1 MIKRILNTIIF
12 FSCTCGFSQ
21 SNQLWQSYFSYN
33 TITDI
38 SESAQNIYASSENAY
53 FSKNF
58 NTTEIK
64 TTTSVD
70 GLKSATI
77 SALYHSDTYNKTF
90 VGNKNGLLLVVNQ
103 DGSIL
108 YKKGIIDEVPVPSL
122 IKKINHFLEF
132 NGKLYISC
140 DYGISIFDLTTFEFG
155 DTYYMGPQGTY
166 VSVQQTCVSNGFIY
180 AATKGNS
187 SGSGIRKANLS
198 NQFLDDYNQWVDQ
211 TGGEWNGVVAI
222 GNQVVAMRND
232 GMLFKSNGTPFIQ
245 FFQLPEP
252 GIDIRVNSDNVI
264 VTTKNHAYVFNFAL
278 QQIIHIISNQVTN
291 EVVTFTCATI
301 IDSNIYIG
309 TNEKGVVV
317 TSISNP
323 TIFDEILPSGP
334 IYNNIFRLK
343 KTSNKLWATYG
354 GYDVNSV
361 PTPDNSYKPISIYN
375 SQTGWSS
382 IPTTQLQGALSLT
395 DIISNPKDENEVYV
409 CSFQSGLLKIIN
421 GAVTTLFNETSAPP
435 NGPESQQWVPTIP
448 NYISVRINGA
458 AFDSKNN
465 LFVTNAIV
473 NKPLKVLKSN
483 SQWQSFN
490 ITNQLVDPFY
500 ESYGKIAIDKNDT
513 KWIPSFRA
521 NGLIAFNE
529 KYNNKIIRIKTGT
542 EGNLPSIS
550 LRCVALDTKNQLWI
564 GTTNGLRIIS
574 SVDSFITETE
584 IQTKS
589 IIILENDLAQELFY
603 DQFIT
608 DIAVDGANRKWV
620 SIAESGVY
628 LVSSNGQ
635 ETIYHFTKDN
645 SPLPSNN
652 INDIEIDD
660 VTGEVFFATDNGM
673 VSFKGISTRASEDL
687 TSVYVYPNPVRPE
700 FQGTVKISNLTNKAT
715 VKITDVEGNL
725 VFETT
730 SEGGT
735 IEWDTTAFGKYKVA
749 SGVYLI
755 LISAQDGVE
764 ATIKK
769 VMIIR

>member
-1 MIKRILNTIIF
+1 MYKRILNTIIF
-12 FSCTCGFSQ
+12 FSCICGFSQ
-21 SNQLWQSYFSYN
+21 SNQLWKSYFSYN
-33 TITDI
+33 TITDV
-38 SESAQNIYASSENAY
+38 SESVQNIYASSENAY

-70 GLKSATI
+70 GLKAATI
-77 SALYHSDTYNKTF
+77 TALYHSDTYNKTF

-187 SGSGIRKANLS
+187 FGSGIRKANLS

-211 TGGEWNGVVAI
+211 TGGEWNGIVAI

-252 GIDIRVNSDNVI
+252 GIDSRANSDNVI
-264 VTTKNHAYVFNFAL
+264 VTTKNHAYVFNLAL

-421 GAVTTLFNETSAPP
+421 GAVTTLFNETTAPP

-542 EGNLPSIS
+542 EGNLPTIS

-673 VSFKGISTRASEDL
+673 VSFKGTSTRASEDL
-687 TSVYVYPNPVRPE
+687 TGVYVYPNPVRPQFE
-700 FQGTVKISNLTNKAT
+700 GTVKISNLTNKAT

>member
-1 MIKRILNTIIF
+1 MFKTILNTIIF
-12 FSCTCGFSQ
+12 FSCICGFSQ
-21 SNQLWQSYFSYN
+21 SNQLWKSYFSYN
-33 TITDI
+33 TITDV

-70 GLKSATI
+70 GLKAATI
-77 SALYHSDTYNKTF
+77 TALYHSDTYNKTF

-421 GAVTTLFNETSAPP
+421 GAVTTLFNETTAPP

-755 LISAQDGVE
+755 LISAQDGIE

>member
-1 MIKRILNTIIF
+1 MFKTILNTIIF
-12 FSCTCGFSQ
+12 FSCICGFSQ
-21 SNQLWQSYFSYN
+21 SNQLWKSYFSYN
-33 TITDI
+33 TITDV

-70 GLKSATI
+70 GLKAATI
-77 SALYHSDTYNKTF
+77 TALYHSDTYNKTF

>member
-1 MIKRILNTIIF
+1 MFKTILNTIIF
-12 FSCTCGFSQ
+12 FSCICGFSQ
-21 SNQLWQSYFSYN
+21 SNQLWKSYFSYN
-33 TITDI
+33 TITDV

-70 GLKSATI
+70 GLKAATI
-77 SALYHSDTYNKTF
+77 TALYHSDTYNKTF

-660 VTGEVFFATDNGM
+660 ITGEVFFATDNGM